1 MPPTMVKLGALA
13 HPRDFSLLVLST
25 QAAHRQEPKHPCVL
39 SAVQLLYYQKDKGSK
54 EAGLETVG
62 IF

>member
-1 MPPTMVKLGALA
+1 VPPTMVKLGALA
-13 HPRDFSLLVLST
+13 HPRDFSLLVLRPS
-25 QAAHRQEPKHPCVL
+25 AHRQEPKHPCVL